1 MTIKANAYVSRLIAV
16 LFACALLMSGAVPT
30 RSYTVR
36 FNNSAS
42 VQLRWA
48 TDSSGVAVIP
58 IALSTSLT
66 SPPANIKAGSDAI
79 GAARRALARWEA
91 VSNIRFSIV
100 SSSAQAISPVN
111 QQGVRADGINLI
123 TVADTQDNRGYVG
136 SVALGRANTVFD
148 PATGIIVEGDIVIN
162 PAYVFSTDGSTNYDL
177 ETTLTHEL
185 GHLLGLGH
193 SASVGATMNANQG
206 ESPMYNGPA
215 TAGRSLSE
223 DDIAGIRSIYG
234 APQASGTIAG
244 TILNSAGAPLFGAHI
259 WAEDVVTGR
268 VAAGNVTR
276 SDGSYRISGVLPGTY
291 RLAVGDLDGF
301 VAGADISSGNA
312 AYSGLGNT
320 VFRTYEFPSQI
331 AVAANQTTPTNITVP
346 NSGGVVINPRRLAV
360 RDGGTVFPL
369 STFAVPLVANTTR
382 TVYVFG
388 DNLISV
394 PASGISFNSPYLS
407 IVPGSYGAGNQPGAG
422 EGVRFDVNVRADA
435 PGGDYSIRLQSASG
449 EIAYVTGGL
458 TIEPNGN
465 NPTPITDAFQ
475 TEIKS
480 WTVGGRTS
488 AFVKLTFPDD
498 SYRVASWG
506 TATRSGTTFT
516 AEARIER
523 VAGVVPVPYSNATI
537 YDLGALAAG
546 NYAFSFKTNSS
557 SLQSLIIA
565 VSTALPAPNPIDA
578 AREFARQHYSDFLSR
593 EPDAPGLDFWTNEI
607 ASCGADARCIDIKR
621 VSVSGS
627 FFLSSEFQ
635 STGYYVYRVYQG
647 ALGRRPRYVEFLPEV
662 RAVAAGI
669 VVNNALSPS
678 KIDANKLDFARAFV
692 VRDEFRN
699 KYPETL
705 TASEYVDRLFQT
717 TGIAPEG
724 SERNALIVEMSG
736 GGTLT
741 ERRASVLYK
750 VVDGTRS
757 EQNGVDVRLVFLTRY
772 GKVFY
777 DREYNPAF
785 VQMQYFGY
793 LRRDPDQAGFDFWLG
808 KLNSFRNFI
817 DAEMVRSFILASEY
831 RARFG
836 QP

>member
-1 MTIKANAYVSRLIAV
+1 MSRFLVV
-16 LFACALLMSGAVPT
+16 LFLCVSLISSAVPGL
-30 RSYTVR
+30 SYTVR

-42 VQLRWA
+42 VPLRWA
-48 TDSSGVAVIP
+48 ADSSGITTIP

-79 GAARRALARWEA
+79 GAVRRALARWAA
-91 VSNIRFSIV
+91 VSNVRFVETMSGAQSIGQDGV
-100 SSSAQAISPVN
+100 SI
-111 QQGVRADGINLI
+111 I
-123 TVADTQDNRGYVG
+123 TVADTPANRSFVG
-136 SVALGRANTVFD
+136 NVALGRADSRFD
-148 PATGIIVEGDIVIN
+148 PATGIITEADIAIN
-162 PAYVFSTDGSTNYDL
+162 PAITFSTDGSTNFDL
-177 ETTLTHEL
+177 ETTIAHEL

-193 SASVGATMNANQG
+193 SAIVSATMNTSQG
-206 ESPMYNGPA
+206 ESPMCNGPA
-215 TAGRSLSE
+215 PAGRSLAD

-234 APQASGTIAG
+234 APQATGAIEGRIINA
-244 TILNSAGAPLFGAHI
+244 AGAPVFGAHV

-276 SDGSYRISGVLPGTY
+276 SDGSYRFAGIPPGTY
-291 RLAVGDLDGF
+291 RLTVSDLTGF
-301 VAGADISSGNA
+301 VTGAEIASGNV
-312 AYSGLGNT
+312 AYSGLGDT
-320 VFRTYEFPSQI
+320 LFRTYEFPGQ
-331 AVAANQTTPTNITVP
+331 VTVGANQTTPVGITLP
-346 NSGGVVINPRRLAV
+346 NAGGVVINPRRLTV
-360 RDGGTVFPL
+360 REGDTVFPL

-388 DNLISV
+388 DNLTSV
-394 PASGISFNSPYLS
+394 PASGVTVNSPYLS
-407 IVPGSYGAGNQPGAG
+407 IVPGTFGAGNQPGLG
-422 EGVRFDVNVRADA
+422 EGVRFDVSVRADA

-449 EIAYVTGGL
+449 EIAYVAGGL

-465 NPTPITDAFQ
+465 NPTPIADPFQ

-480 WTVGGRTS
+480 WTVDGRTS

-498 SYRVASWG
+498 SYRIADWG

-516 AEARIER
+516 AVASVER
-523 VAGVVPVPYSNATI
+523 VAGVVPVSYSNANI
-537 YDLGALAAG
+537 YDLGALAPG
-546 NYAFSFKTNSS
+546 NYAFTFKTNSS
-557 SLQSLIIA
+557 SLQSVIIT
-565 VSTALPAPNPIDA
+565 VGTASPSANPIND
-578 AREFARQHYSDFLSR
+578 AREFARQHYLDFLSR
-593 EPDAPGLDFWTNEI
+593 DPDAPGLDFWTREI
-607 ASCGADARCIDIKR
+607 TSCGADARCIDIKR
-621 VSVSGS
+621 AIVSGS

-635 STGYYVYRVYQG
+635 STGYFVYRIYQG
-647 ALGRRPRYVEFLPEV
+647 GLGRRPRYVEFLPEV

-669 VVNNALSPS
+669 VVNNALSPT
-678 KIDANKLDFARAFV
+678 KIDANKLDFARSFV
-692 VRDEFRN
+692 ARDEFRR

-705 TASEYVDRLFQT
+705 TGSEYVDRLFQT

-724 SERNALIVEMSG
+724 NERNTLIVEMSG
-736 GGTLT
+736 AGTLT

-757 EQNGVDVRLVFLTRY
+757 EQSGVEVRPVFTTRY

-793 LRRDPDQAGFDFWLG
+793 LRRDPDAGGFNFWLN
-808 KLNSFRNFI
+808 KLNAFGNFI
-817 DAEMVRSFILASEY
+817 DAEMVRSFILSPEF